1 MKKTAAFIV
10 RFRKVFLVLFLLF
23 TVYCVT
29 LMPKVNINYNLVD
42 YIPEGETSRGI
53 EVMQEEFGSI
63 DQLRVYV
70 KNVTVEQAQA
80 IADKIKGIEG
90 VQYVSF
96 TGKSADYKDNCAVIG
111 VITGHE
117 TLSSSEIME
126 SVEKALGKEEES
138 YILGTTVTTK
148 NLRNAI
154 SEQIPVIMV
163 IAAVIIFA
171 ILFLTSDSY
180 FEPVLFA
187 VVIGISIVINLG
199 TNAWLSGV
207 SFITHAICA
216 IMQLAMA
223 MDYAIMLLHRF
234 REEEKN
240 TPDVKEAMTNAVAQ
254 SISTI
259 SGSSLTTIAG
269 LAAIMLMQFRLGYD
283 LGLVL
288 IKGILCSMLTVF
300 LFMPGLILALNGV
313 FKKGTH
319 KKFIR
324 NSRYLNS
331 FIIKSRKVLPFILIA
346 VIIAGAAGA
355 TQLEY
360 NYEISTLGASCN
372 PDYASV
378 AAEVDEKFG
387 KTNNFVLLLP
397 VGYEE
402 KEKEVCEFIES
413 MSDDGYAVTSVTGM
427 GATPIY
433 YSMTAEELSVET
445 GLSRR
450 LTKLIY
456 NYFGYDE
463 YESVPVT
470 ELLTLLYEHRDD
482 AGLNLAKSVIEEYY
496 TLWKDGEKLLVG
508 ENYTRV
514 LIVFDMDLDDVKAF
528 DAVEV
533 MRERIGKIYNEFYLF
548 GDTVNMYDIRATF
561 GSDMLLTNLVTI
573 GAIFLIL
580 LVIFRR
586 VSVSVLLIAVIQGAV
601 QINSALTV
609 LSGNTMF
616 FCCKM
621 FVDCIL
627 MGATVDYAIL
637 LTSRFTEARKEGKS
651 IEQALRFGMDAT
663 LLTVLTS
670 GLILVLAGF
679 IIGFVST
686 ISVISEIGIL
696 VGRGSLISMLLII
709 FLLPECLI
717 FFESVKE
724 KHAMKKQLAENGGP
738 EGKTSSMVTNEGA
751 FREMRVGMEENGE
764 NKKEKDSV
772 KQQRSPETDGETF
785 RTEGLPDEDTAKEN
799 SREGSIKEEGSGEG
813 EKGAD
818 KGNEDGD
825 ISDEGGTKEGSE
837 GKRNISG

>member
-1 MKKTAAFIV
+1 
-10 RFRKVFLVLFLLF
+10 
-23 TVYCVT
+23 
-29 LMPKVNINYNLVD
+29 
-42 YIPEGETSRGI
+42 
-53 EVMQEEFGSI
+53 
-63 DQLRVYV
+63 
-70 KNVTVEQAQA
+70 
-80 IADKIKGIEG
+80 
-90 VQYVSF
+90 
-96 TGKSADYKDNCAVIG
+96 
-111 VITGHE
+111 
-117 TLSSSEIME
+117 
-126 SVEKALGKEEES
+126 
-138 YILGTTVTTK
+138 
-148 NLRNAI
+148 
-154 SEQIPVIMV
+154 
-163 IAAVIIFA
+163 
-171 ILFLTSDSY
+171 
-180 FEPVLFA
+180 
-187 VVIGISIVINLG
+187 
-199 TNAWLSGV
+199 
-207 SFITHAICA
+207 
-216 IMQLAMA
+216 
-223 MDYAIMLLHRF
+223 
-234 REEEKN
+234 
-240 TPDVKEAMTNAVAQ
+240 
-254 SISTI
+254 
-259 SGSSLTTIAG
+259 
-269 LAAIMLMQFRLGYD
+269 
-283 LGLVL
+283 
-288 IKGILCSMLTVF
+288 
-300 LFMPGLILALNGV
+300 
-313 FKKGTH
+313 
-319 KKFIR
+319 
-324 NSRYLNS
+324 
-331 FIIKSRKVLPFILIA
+331 
-346 VIIAGAAGA
+346 
-355 TQLEY
+355 
-360 NYEISTLGASCN
+360 
-372 PDYASV
+372 
-378 AAEVDEKFG
+378 
-387 KTNNFVLLLP
+387 
-397 VGYEE
+397 
-402 KEKEVCEFIES
+402 
-413 MSDDGYAVTSVTGM
+413 
-427 GATPIY
+427 
-433 YSMTAEELSVET
+433 MTAEELSVET